1 MCVARGTASGKE
13 NMSRHFLCTYYKRS
27 RTSQCACLPACTINP
42 NGDYIPAVK
51 VKSTHASNCCKCT
64 PGLRLGIH
72 LLQLLRMFFAAL
84 ELKECT
90 ICCATYAAKIMR
102 TAYIRFDLHV
112 WCVDAQQ
119 FCCKLILT
127 DFVK

>member
-1 MCVARGTASGKE
+1 MC
-13 NMSRHFLCTYYKRS
+13 
-27 RTSQCACLPACTINP
+27 
-42 NGDYIPAVK
+42 YIFHKWELLLSV
-51 VKSTHASNCCKCT
+51 
-64 PGLRLGIH
+64 RLGIH

-112 WCVDAQQ
+112 
-119 FCCKLILT
+119 
-127 DFVK
+127 